1 MAWRE
6 TLLRYFGPGLMGGLT
21 LSKWVR
27 LLRDNH
33 FAVAPSCLPR
43 FVAIT
48 CQSLQNSLFH
58 WNDQRQFGSKVN
70 EVVVPPPLFLLG
82 HWRNGTTHLH
92 NLLTVD
98 ERFGFPNN
106 YQALFPDTFLTAESL
121 HSRSIE
127 FFLPKRRPMD
137 NVEWTMRTPQE
148 DEFAL
153 CISTFKSPCMG
164 WVFPQR
170 RDYYDQYLTFRDI
183 SDREIAEWQAGLL
196 LFLKKLTWKL
206 GRPLVLKS
214 PPHTCRIKLLLQM
227 FPQAKF
233 VHIHRHPYD
242 VFQSSRRTFQV
253 NFELHRLQR
262 SRLNDLDD
270 WILRQYRR
278 MYDVFFEEQS
288 LIPPGH
294 FHEVCYEDLEQDP
307 IGQVRRIYE
316 ALNLPDFAHVEPA
329 LQSYVASIAGYQKN
343 EFPNLSDDLQ
353 QRIAH
358 EWRPCFEHWG
368 YRTS

>member
-1 MAWRE
+1 MKSMIQALLGEGLGRQGDDHG
-6 TLLRYFGPGLMGGLT
+6 LALRYFGPGLMGGLT
-21 LSKWVR
+21 LSKWVC

-43 FVAIT
+43 FMAIT

-70 EVVVPPPLFLLG
+70 ELVVPPPLFLLG

-98 ERFGFPNN
+98 ERFAFPNN

-170 RDYYDQYLTFRDI
+170 RDYSSAEYFGSRRV
-183 SDREIAEWQAGLL
+183 SEIAQRLEI
-196 LFLKKLTWKL
+196 L
-206 GRPLVLKS
+206 GREGNLRDASATITTLEAEV
-214 PPHTCRIKLLLQM
+214 
-227 FPQAKF
+227 
-233 VHIHRHPYD
+233 
-242 VFQSSRRTFQV
+242 SRFLAAV
-253 NFELHRLQR
+253 
-262 SRLNDLDD
+262 
-270 WILRQYRR
+270 
-278 MYDVFFEEQS
+278 EQFT
-288 LIPPGH
+288 L
-294 FHEVCYEDLEQDP
+294 
-307 IGQVRRIYE
+307 
-316 ALNLPDFAHVEPA
+316 
-329 LQSYVASIAGYQKN
+329 
-343 EFPNLSDDLQ
+343 
-353 QRIAH
+353 
-358 EWRPCFEHWG
+358 
-368 YRTS
+368 